1 MNSKINQMRYSLVFL
16 FFISGI
22 NTLFSQDDGISFIQK
37 STTENMFFE
46 SFINQNDSAQGL
58 QQNQDQKEII
68 KQCLTLKSL
77 QDKMPAQVKDQMDQY
92 YILDHGL
99 EFYLSSDFKISNK
112 KVRLI
117 GKQEISALRPYF
129 LFHTL
134 NIQNKKAFVR
144 YYFVYTLKGVETT
157 IPITIDLEKRNS
169 LWQVT
174 NYTL

>member
-1 MNSKINQMRYSLVFL
+1 
-16 FFISGI
+16 
-22 NTLFSQDDGISFIQK
+22 
-37 STTENMFFE
+37 
-46 SFINQNDSAQGL
+46 
-58 QQNQDQKEII
+58 
-68 KQCLTLKSL
+68 
-77 QDKMPAQVKDQMDQY
+77 MPAQVKDQMDQY